1 MGTIFKKIR
10 PNYMINPT
18 LLHIYGSFGIKWYG
32 VWIVSGIL
40 LTLFLVQKDKVMQK
54 FMRPQQ
60 LENLITFFIITAVVG
75 ARILFLWEAE
85 QPLFSQEAI
94 KLWSGGFSVQGSIL
108 ACLIFGPLYLWYN
121 NIPILH
127 FLDRAFIYIPLM
139 QSMGRLGCFFA
150 GCCCGNIT
158 NLPWHVIYTHP
169 ESLAPLN
176 VPLHPTQLYSSALLF
191 ILFCFL
197 YTKKDI
203 LYRYQGALLSC
214 YLAGVGLERFI
225 VDFLRNDRGILYYYL
240 SLQQWI
246 SLGIVL
252 SSYIVFL
259 GIKMYRKKL

>member
-1 MGTIFKKIR
+1 
-10 PNYMINPT
+10 MISPT

-40 LTLFLVQKDKVMQK
+40 LTLLLVQKDRVMQ
-54 FMRPQQ
+54 RLINPEQ
-60 LENLITFFIITAVVG
+60 LERLLTFLIVTAIVG
-75 ARILFLWEAE
+75 ARILFLWEANE
-85 QPLFSQEAI
+85 PLFSWEA
-94 KLWSGGFSVQGSIL
+94 LEMWSGGLSIQGAIL
-108 ACLIFGPLYLWYN
+108 ACVLFGPIYLWYQK
-121 NIPILH
+121 ISVIH
-127 FLDRAFIYIPLM
+127 FMDRTFLYIPLM
-139 QSMGRLGCFFA
+139 QSIGRIGCFFA
-150 GCCCGNIT
+150 GCCCGQIT
-158 NLPWHVIYTHP
+158 NLPWHIIYTHP
-169 ESLAPLN
+169 ESLAPLH

-225 VDFLRNDRGILYYYL
+225 VDFLRDGRGVLYYHL

-259 GIKMYRKKL
+259 GIKKYRKQV